1 MRLLIQQQ
9 RPQTVQA
16 FIAAQP
22 NQPRNTLDPYDE
34 MVQQR
39 HGEGSVLQQRLVPVR
54 IRPPPGTPAAPAV
67 APQPAPTNPEQQ
79 VPKQRSFLCLP

>member
-16 FIAAQP
+16 FIAQP
-22 NQPRNTLDPYDE
+22 NQQRNTLDPYDE

-39 HGEGSVLQQRLVPVR
+39 HGEGNVLQQRLVPVR
-54 IRPPPGTPAAPAV
+54 IRPTLGTAATHVVPPQQSA
-67 APQPAPTNPEQQ
+67 TNSEQQ
-79 VPKQRSFLCLP
+79 VR